1 MTGKN
6 HIGGGGSNNNN
17 NSASTNSSHIAT
29 PDAMGTFMKTV
40 SIQYIDHIH
49 YCSPT
54 SSSSQNG
61 STDYPMSERFMK
73 YVASTKSI
81 ENNNTPD
88 VGSSS
93 QSATTTAQQS
103 PPPPSTPLDY
113 PASQCVSIVYMDR
126 TTESHDGNSNNSS
139 SNNNLLERLD
149 IIIPNST
156 EYDQFITT
164 LNDLIVLSQK
174 ELQQYT
180 YQMQLLQYHYRTALS
195 KDWYN
200 DKDNKLSLQEWMT
213 LCDKLQVPVKKPVL
227 QLLFKEQCH
236 RYRATDKLNIS
247 TIVSLLDAVRDIAS
261 DETDPIGLLWKELVR
276 TDPVPMLGFDEETT
290 ATTTYGNNDGTNE
303 HDNNETSYE
312 VGILREQTNHSI
324 SSVALLSFIRSQQ
337 KNYTASLEQVTEM
350 VRYFDT
356 LLSGETILTNQPT
369 SENNIQQPNHTMMMD
384 RLTKGRFMSWLL
396 SDENDIV
403 DPEYGR
409 QGSDDMTHPISHYYV
424 STSHDTYLTSIPEMI
439 TDKGS
444 SIRWKNDFV
453 SVHQYMNA
461 LLRGVRCIE
470 IDVWDDTVTKSPVVA
485 FQQNKS
491 SDTNNNSNK
500 ASSSSSS
507 SLNAY
512 NSSNIIPLVDVF
524 MMIRYFLLHIDPNSY
539 PIILRIENHCS
550 TRYQLKLANMIYEI
564 FSVSEVLC
572 RPPEFSHHTSASP
585 SSPNRSNLMI
595 DARNLHQQQQ
605 QQTLPSPEDARGK
618 VIILGK
624 RPKRIK
630 VGACT
635 FINDDL
641 DSDGWQML
649 DPTILSRYAA
659 YENDE
664 FNTDD
669 FYSIHHDSTDPSFT
683 DRPNNSGTIVVG
695 FDINGPI
702 RKKVDNKTLRRSP
715 TELYRQAKLDSERA
729 MLEKDAAMNLQTEL
743 TNKADTHEVLA
754 ASLTQQAGM
763 SPEEVKHRA
772 SRAARRG
779 DERAVSLNDDRN
791 SNDEGLEIHEIL
803 PDLVED
809 NQDAYAEAVQK
820 SMEVGQMVNI
830 RRAELLAAEQAQQRA
845 ESDLQ
850 MSRQLEQIGIEN
862 AKKAAAEARVH
873 QEHADVAIARIETVR
888 EMFKNSADSASSAGT
903 VVQTAQ
909 TEATISKKRAADA
922 EGRAARAQMTAEK
935 DRERADEETR
945 KEELLEQEVSDLHIT
960 CQEATEASQA
970 ARVKLDKASAMF
982 DRVTEQIKL
991 IEKST
996 QYRKELAASNTD
1008 ISNVRHGGSFLAK
1021 HEIKL
1026 EERNTCRELMKE
1038 ASEERSAAEARFIA
1052 LRSKF
1057 EEKARTWKVQANVAL
1072 QARRT
1077 ADRSAHVAEELAEHA
1092 EEEREAAQLRQ
1103 FAREKAIEA
1112 VENRSSLRQSVEA
1125 QLAEAERAATEAA
1138 EIAAQSRNRA
1148 QRLQQE
1154 VDKVGNHATFINLL
1168 EQRKQAVDA
1177 AKNDLALALNEKQE
1191 YDKLAEEEKR
1201 RLDTNSSVYRS
1212 AAREAVT
1219 EGNRAKVVHV
1229 LQQEAIVA
1237 YNTALMLRKQA
1248 DTAIQKTNDATT
1260 AADNKKKAAEHAR
1273 EYKARMDMLIEMP
1286 VLLAKSTLLHSS
1298 KFMSW
1303 ERSHGLTG
1311 TVSHSLSQNI
1321 LLEMIEKDTNQDIGH
1336 IQVFTRDHLC
1346 RVFSSWRIT
1355 AGQSFANCDPVFA
1368 WSMGCQMV
1376 GMNYQSADE
1385 NLLVAD
1391 GRFRQ
1396 NGSCG
1401 YVLKPRC
1408 LIDTKEIVEQ
1418 QQSLT
1423 FQVLGAYNLPKI
1435 GRKIITPRVRVS
1447 LYCGSTTET
1456 RKMFKT
1462 KFARANGINP
1472 SWDETDSVFNFMVP
1486 KPSVAMIS
1494 FSIWDRCGDKAE
1506 TFVAG
1511 AAFPVTCIR
1520 DGYRSIALFS
1530 IDNSRNGA
1538 MKYAS
1543 LLVKVSRR

>member
-1 MTGKN
+1 M
-6 HIGGGGSNNNN
+6 
-17 NSASTNSSHIAT
+17 
-29 PDAMGTFMKTV
+29 
-40 SIQYIDHIH
+40 
-49 YCSPT
+49 
-54 SSSSQNG
+54 
-61 STDYPMSERFMK
+61 
-73 YVASTKSI
+73 
-81 ENNNTPD
+81 
-88 VGSSS
+88 
-93 QSATTTAQQS
+93 
-103 PPPPSTPLDY
+103 
-113 PASQCVSIVYMDR
+113 
-126 TTESHDGNSNNSS
+126 
-139 SNNNLLERLD
+139 
-149 IIIPNST
+149 
-156 EYDQFITT
+156 
-164 LNDLIVLSQK
+164 
-174 ELQQYT
+174 
-180 YQMQLLQYHYRTALS
+180 
-195 KDWYN
+195 
-200 DKDNKLSLQEWMT
+200 
-213 LCDKLQVPVKKPVL
+213 
-227 QLLFKEQCH
+227 LF
-236 RYRATDKLNIS
+236 
-247 TIVSLLDAVRDIAS
+247 
-261 DETDPIGLLWKELVR
+261 
-276 TDPVPMLGFDEETT
+276 
-290 ATTTYGNNDGTNE
+290 
-303 HDNNETSYE
+303 
-312 VGILREQTNHSI
+312 
-324 SSVALLSFIRSQQ
+324 RS
-337 KNYTASLEQVTEM
+337 
-350 VRYFDT
+350 
-356 LLSGETILTNQPT
+356 
-369 SENNIQQPNHTMMMD
+369 
-384 RLTKGRFMSWLL
+384 
-396 SDENDIV
+396 
-403 DPEYGR
+403 
-409 QGSDDMTHPISHYYV
+409 
-424 STSHDTYLTSIPEMI
+424 
-439 TDKGS
+439 
-444 SIRWKNDFV
+444 
-453 SVHQYMNA
+453 NA

-470 IDVWDDTVTKSPVVA
+470 IDVWDDVVTKSPVVA
-485 FQQNKS
+485 FQQYK
-491 SDTNNNSNK
+491 TTGKNNNSNTGSNK
-500 ASSSSSS
+500 PT
-507 SLNAY
+507 SLLSAY
-512 NSSNIIPLVDVF
+512 TSTNSIPLADVF
-524 MMIRYFLLHIDPNSY
+524 MMIRYFLLQIDPNSY
-539 PIILRIENHCS
+539 PIIVRIENHCS
-550 TRYQLKLANMIYEI
+550 TKCQLKMANMIYEI
-564 FSVSEVLC
+564 FSVPELLC
-572 RPPEFSHHTSASP
+572 RPPEFPRHNSASS
-585 SSPNRSNLMI
+585 SSPNRSNLII
-595 DARNLHQQQQ
+595 DSRNLKQHQQ
-605 QQTLPSPEDARGK
+605 QQTLPSPEAAKGK

-624 RPKRIK
+624 RPKRMK

-641 DSDGWQML
+641 DIDGWQML
-649 DPTILSRYAA
+649 DPIILSRYAA

-669 FYSIHHDSTDPSFT
+669 FYTIHHDSTDPSFT
-683 DRPNNSGTIVVG
+683 DRPSNAGTIVVG

-715 TELYRQAKLDSERA
+715 TELYKQAKLDAERA
-729 MLEKDAAMNLQTEL
+729 IFEKDAAINLQTEL
-743 TNKADTHEVLA
+743 LNTADTQEVLA
-754 ASLTQQAGM
+754 ASLTQKAGM

-772 SRAARRG
+772 SRAANRG
-779 DERAVSLNDDRN
+779 DERAISLNDDRN
-791 SNDEGLEIHEIL
+791 STDEGLEIHEIL
-803 PDLVED
+803 PDLVEN
-809 NQDAYAEAVQK
+809 NQDTYAEAVQK
-820 SMEVGQMVNI
+820 SMEVGQLVNI
-830 RRAELLAAEQAQQRA
+830 RRAELLAVEQAQQRA

-873 QEHADVAIARIETVR
+873 QEHADVAFERIEKVR
-888 EMFKNSADSASSAGT
+888 EMFQNSTDSASSAGT

-922 EGRAARAQMTAEK
+922 EGRAARAQMAAEK

-945 KEELLEQEVSDLHIT
+945 KEELLEQEVGDLHVT

-970 ARVKLDKASAMF
+970 ARVRLDKASAMF

-996 QYRKELAASNTD
+996 QYRRELAASNTD
-1008 ISNVRHGGSFLAK
+1008 VSNVRHGGSFLAK

-1057 EEKARTWKVQANVAL
+1057 EAKARTWKVQANVAL

-1103 FAREKAIEA
+1103 FAREKAIET
-1112 VENRSSLRQSVEA
+1112 VENRSSQRLSVEA

-1154 VDKVGNHATFINLL
+1154 VDKIGNHATFINLL
-1168 EQRKQAVDA
+1168 EQRKKAGEDA
-1177 AKNDLALALNEKQE
+1177 KAALDLALNEKQE

-1212 AAREAVT
+1212 AARESVT
-1219 EGNRAKVVHV
+1219 EGNRSKAIHV

-1248 DTAIQKTNDATT
+1248 DTAIQKTKDVTT
-1260 AADNKKKAAEHAR
+1260 TADNKKKAAEHAR

-1298 KFMSW
+1298 KFISW
-1303 ERSHGLTG
+1303 EKSYGLTSSA
-1311 TVSHSLSQNI
+1311 SHSFAQNV
-1321 LLEMIEKDTNQDIGH
+1321 LLEMIESDTNQDSGH

-1346 RVFSSWRIT
+1346 RVFSSWRII
-1355 AGQSFANCDPVFA
+1355 AGQFFANCDPVFA

-1385 NLLVAD
+1385 NVLIAD

-1408 LIDTKEIVEQ
+1408 LIDTKDIIEQ

-1423 FQVLGAYNLPKI
+1423 FHILGAYNLPKI

-1472 SWDETDSVFNFMVP
+1472 SWDEADSVFNFVVP
-1486 KPSVAMIS
+1486 KPSISMIS

-1520 DGYRSIALFS
+1520 DGYRSVALFN
-1530 IDNSRNGA
+1530 IDNSRIGA